1 MFSSNQNQLVLVRH
15 TQICLEQSNSKITRE
30 KFKLM
35 NFSFHMDTNQEE
47 LQTKVVSSSLCQ
59 IMFQDLRRRDAFL
72 LIIFIV
78 IAIIVI
84 ITIVFYSTSFKIY
97 INDKSD

>member
-1 MFSSNQNQLVLVRH
+1 
-15 TQICLEQSNSKITRE
+15 
-30 KFKLM
+30 M

-59 IMFQDLRRRDAFL
+59 IMFQDLRCRDAFL
-72 LIIFIV
+72 LIIFIF

-84 ITIVFYSTSFKIY
+84 ITIVFYSTLFKIY